1 MLLWGLAEVNSTLNK
16 TIKMH
21 YDTQV
26 ADCTLMATAIGVS
39 QEEIC
44 MDMELCQCLT
54 RIDPDLQVKTSSPL
68 N

>member
-26 ADCTLMATAIGVS
+26 ADCTLMAMAIGIS
-39 QEEIC
+39 QKLVC
-44 MDMELCQCLT
+44 NAKEL
-54 RIDPDLQVKTSSPL
+54 
-68 N
+68 NA